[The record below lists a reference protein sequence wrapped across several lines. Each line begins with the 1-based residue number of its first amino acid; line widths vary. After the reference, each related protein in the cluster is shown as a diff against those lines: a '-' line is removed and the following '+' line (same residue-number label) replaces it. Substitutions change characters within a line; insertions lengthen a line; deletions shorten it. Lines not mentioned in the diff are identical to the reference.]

1 MTQNVLPINKR
12 LHDQAVDEF
21 NRLHGTMIGEISAML
36 KTAKVAPLVDLRKKD
51 PTFLNV
57 VAELRMFRDVCCA
70 LAPHFLVDKTGEI
83 ADIDKLLKLAND
95 LAQAI
100 DADDPDALCAAIA
113 ALDVEPYI

>member
-1 MTQNVLPINKR
+1 MTQNVSPINKR

-51 PTFLNV
+51 PTFSSV
-57 VAELRMFRDVCCA
+57 VEELRAFRDVCCA
-70 LAPHFLVDKTGEI
+70 LAPHFRVDKTSEI
-83 ADIDKLLKLAND
+83 AEIDKLLNMANN

-100 DADDPDALCAAIA
+100 EADDPDALCAAIA

>member
-21 NRLHGTMIGEISAML
+21 NRIHGTMIGEISAML

-51 PTFLNV
+51 PTFASV

-70 LAPHFLVDKTGEI
+70 LAPHFLVVTSSDI
-83 ADIDKLLKLAND
+83 ADIDKLLTLAND

-100 DADDPDALCAAIA
+100 DADDSDSLCAAIA